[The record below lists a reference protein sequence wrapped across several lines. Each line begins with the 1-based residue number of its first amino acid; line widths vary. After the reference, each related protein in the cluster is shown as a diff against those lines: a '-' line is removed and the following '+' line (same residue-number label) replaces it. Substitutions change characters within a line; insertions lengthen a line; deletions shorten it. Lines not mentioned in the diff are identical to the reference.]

1 MKLTHLLQ
9 LVEELP
15 NNSTLNYVRGTDT
28 CEFVDVDT
36 DGKRINSVAP
46 NGEAKSWAPSYL
58 EDLAPKIKENVP
70 FNLSGLLNNKG
81 SFRPVLETIIA
92 HTREFYTVRKGT
104 ATALV
109 WIPSKPKQELELEEI
124 PQEEIPEPFPETD
137 NSLLLPP
144 EELTKKVRESF
155 IKFWK
160 LIDQHGVDFNAYISN
175 FENTINPYLIKLGL
189 GYDNIFQ
196 VVDYKSYT
204 SIIQR
209 MTDEFPETAYIKNG
223 RQNTGVKYQVGSTH
237 VHYSNYLQV
246 LDNSDFR
253 ANIDKEQ
260 EEYQQEKLMSL
271 LDQPLQLIY
280 YGAPGTGKSFTI
292 DQVTNE
298 NNSVRTTFHPD
309 SDYASFV
316 GAYKPTMA
324 PMPVHAFV
332 GTTVHHAKN
341 SENKEAYEKKIVYKY
356 VPQAFLKAYV
366 EAWKRYAAGEDNPYY
381 MVIEEINRGNCA
393 QIFGDLFQLLDR
405 NNMGCSSY
413 AISADEDIAQFLRED
428 DKGFGKLTEEQK
440 NAISAFVLKKDSG
453 VEEKIGSEI
462 LNGSK
467 LLLPPNLRIWATM
480 NTSDQSLFPI
490 DSAFKRRWNW
500 EYMPIEYDPTD
511 KNTGKR
517 LAWKLEVRGKMYYWG
532 QFLDYIN
539 PKILK
544 LTMSEDKQMGYF
556 FAKPD
561 KRGNDGRLDIISEKV
576 FVNKVLFYLWTDV
589 FKDYDL
595 TEDPFV
601 YEDETSKAK
610 TPYRFTDF
618 FSTKR
623 VNMLAKFVEGF
634 KLPVVGEL
642 TDEDIN
648 IDLDEM
654 DSEDG
659 NNNSRTLDR
668 YTVNGNGNFLMGP
681 AAIQAMTIFIAN
693 NPDYSANEIV
703 SEWGGFKWPKVY
715 TAEQYGEKKSKSTD
729 TRIDKRYTP
738 FDLSNGDTIYMSI
751 GFIPETMA
759 DFIRILDTKDWGITI
774 RKID

>member
-1 MKLTHLLQ
+1 MK
-9 LVEELP
+9 
-15 NNSTLNYVRGTDT
+15 
-28 CEFVDVDT
+28 
-36 DGKRINSVAP
+36 
-46 NGEAKSWAPSYL
+46 
-58 EDLAPKIKENVP
+58 
-70 FNLSGLLNNKG
+70 
-81 SFRPVLETIIA
+81 
-92 HTREFYTVRKGT
+92 
-104 ATALV
+104 
-109 WIPSKPKQELELEEI
+109 
-124 PQEEIPEPFPETD
+124 
-137 NSLLLPP
+137 
-144 EELTKKVRESF
+144 ELTKVVARQDANF
-155 IKFWK
+155 K
-160 LIDQHGVDFNAYISN
+160 LSPSSSNETSINLSNEISN
-175 FENTINPYLIKLGL
+175 LISDESGAVSFKIYKDDLVKAISILCLMPKVYMKKDTEPSKLYNILQDLSQQISVQFGESISTIYTINILKRDDGRAYFNNLKKPNGF
-189 GYDNIFQ
+189 NIRSFLVEQ
-196 VVDYKSYT
+196 YSEITFRKNDDGSLEMRLNTLLPEEGVERKPVDT
-204 SIIQR
+204 SIPF
-209 MTDEFPETAYIKNG
+209 DLN
-223 RQNTGVKYQVGSTH
+223 
-237 VHYSNYLQV
+237 
-246 LDNSDFR
+246 
-253 ANIDKEQ
+253 
-260 EEYQQEKLMSL
+260 
-271 LDQPLQLIY
+271 QPLQLIY

-324 PMPVHAFV
+324 PMPINAFV

-341 SENKEAYEKKIVYKY
+341 AENEKAYEKKIVYKY

-366 EAWKRYAAGEDNPYY
+366 EAWKRYSAGEDNPYY
-381 MVIEEINRGNCA
+381 LVIEEINRGNCA

-413 AISADEDIAQFLRED
+413 SISADEDIAQFLRED
-428 DKGFGKLTEEQK
+428 EKGFGKLTEEQK
-440 NAISAFVLKKDSG
+440 DVIGEFKLKKDNG
-453 VEEKIGSEI
+453 VEEKIGPEI

-511 KNTGKR
+511 KNTGER

-539 PKILK
+539 PRILK

-556 FAKPD
+556 FAKPN
-561 KRGNDGRLDIISEKV
+561 KRGRDGRLDIISEKV

-595 TEDPFV
+595 TEAPFV
-601 YEDETSKAK
+601 YEHENSKTRTA
-610 TPYRFTDF
+610 YRFTDF
-618 FSTKR
+618 FSTKGDD
-623 VNMLAKFVEGF
+623 MLARFVEGF
-634 KLPVVGEL
+634 KLSVVEEQSEEDQD
-642 TDEDIN
+642 TDP
-648 IDLDEM
+648 DETY
-654 DSEDG
+654 SEDG

-681 AAIQAMTIFIAN
+681 AAIQAMNIFIAN

-703 SEWGGFKWPKVY
+703 SKWSSFKWPKIY
-715 TAEQYGEKKSKSTD
+715 TTEQYEEKKSKSTD

-759 DFIRILDTKDWGITI
+759 DFIHILDTKDWGITI

>member
-1 MKLTHLLQ
+1 MKLAHLLQ

-15 NNSTLNYVRGTDT
+15 NNSTLNYVRGSDT
-28 CEFVDVDT
+28 CEFVDVDV

-46 NGEAKSWAPSYL
+46 NGETKSWAPSYL

-81 SFRPVLETIIA
+81 SYRPVLETIIA

-124 PQEEIPEPFPETD
+124 PQEEIPEPLPETD

-144 EELTKKVRESF
+144 EELTPKVRDSF

-292 DQVTNE
+292 DKATNE

-316 GAYKPTMA
+316 GAYKPTMENVPIYA
-324 PMPVHAFV
+324 TYQTKEGSYGEYLTKTDKHP
-332 GTTVHHAKN
+332 GT
-341 SENKEAYEKKIVYKY
+341 ERKIVYKY

-381 MVIEEINRGNCA
+381 LVIEEINRGNCA

-440 NAISAFVLKKDSG
+440 NAIGEFKLKKDSG
-453 VEEKIGSEI
+453 IEEKIGSEI

-511 KNTGKR
+511 KNTNER

-532 QFLDYIN
+532 DFLAYIN

-561 KRGNDGRLDIISEKV
+561 KRGTDGRLDVISEKV

-601 YEDETSKAK
+601 YENEGSKTRTA
-610 TPYRFTDF
+610 YRFTNF
-618 FSTKR
+618 FP
-623 VNMLAKFVEGF
+623 VENNDMLAKFVEGF
-634 KLPVVGEL
+634 KLSVVGEQSDDNTANTEEATKRTYGRSL
-642 TDEDIN
+642 VVKFP
-648 IDLDEM
+648 
-654 DSEDG
+654 DG
-659 NNNSRTLDR
+659 TQ
-668 YTVNGNGNFLMGP
+668 
-681 AAIQAMTIFIAN
+681 I
-693 NPDYSANEIV
+693 
-703 SEWGGFKWPKVY
+703 K
-715 TAEQYGEKKSKSTD
+715 
-729 TRIDKRYTP
+729 
-738 FDLSNGDTIYMSI
+738 GDTQFDSYMQALQKI
-751 GFIPETMA
+751 GLDKAAEVIAKKGYSRNQAPLISKEKYEAIESSPTFSYVQSGDFYIIKGIDTMEGT
-759 DFIRILDTKDWGITI
+759 LKGIS
-774 RKID
+774 KELGLGLEVYFE